1 MALALTRA
9 AETHL
14 ASCGPGVATS
24 RDAARWERAPH
35 RLVKWIIATI
45 TETAPRVSARAA
57 AAGQHL
63 PALTGL
69 RFFLAL
75 WVMLHH
81 LTGPGQMLEAAALAL
96 PRPVYSLI
104 RGGYLAV
111 TTFFVLSGFVL
122 SRSYGGT
129 QWNRR
134 GLLRYGVGRIAR
146 VYPVY
151 LLSLALVAPF
161 IAADATPG
169 KAPLLAAHGLLV
181 QGWMGALPVNW
192 NTPAWS
198 LSCEM
203 FFYLVFPL
211 GAALILRAGRG
222 GALAAAAGT
231 CVLTRAMLYCGVPD
245 PVKPLIHLA
254 DFLMGIAA
262 ARIYESVKG
271 RAGAWWS
278 VPAFGLSAALIAWPR
293 LLPPGVDLNSALRP
307 LNAALL
313 IGLALGGG
321 ALSNRVV
328 VYLGKSSY
336 AMYILHVPILW
347 WFLRWRGTSPW
358 LYIALVIAIS
368 AAVYGF
374 FEEPANRWL
383 RGRVHRALQA

>member
-1 MALALTRA
+1 VCPDPCRL
-9 AETHL
+9 E
-14 ASCGPGVATS
+14 S
-24 RDAARWERAPH
+24 RHGKLKARS
-35 RLVKWIIATI
+35 T
-45 TETAPRVSARAA
+45 
-57 AAGQHL
+57 QHL

-81 LTGPGQMLEAAALAL
+81 LTGRGQMLEAAALAL
-96 PRPVYSLI
+96 PGPVYQLI
-104 RGGYLAV
+104 RAGYMAV

-122 SRSYGGT
+122 ARSYAET
-129 QWNRR
+129 RWDAR
-134 GLLRYGVGRIAR
+134 GLLRYAVGRVAR

-151 LLSLALVAPF
+151 LLSLLVVAPF
-161 IAADATPG
+161 IIVDRTPG
-169 KAPLLAAHGLLV
+169 KGPLLAAHGLLI
-181 QGWMGALPVNW
+181 QGWLGSLPVNW

-211 GAALILRAGRG
+211 AAVGILRMRWQGAAAV
-222 GALAAAAGT
+222 AAAT
-231 CVLTRAMLYCGVPD
+231 CVLTRVMLACGVPD
-245 PVKPLIHLA
+245 PVKPLIHLS
-254 DFLMGIAA
+254 DFLMGVAA
-262 ARIYESVKG
+262 ARIFAAAQG
-271 RAGAWWS
+271 RAGTWIYL
-278 VPAFGLSAALIAWPR
+278 PAFAASAALLARPQ

-313 IGLALGGG
+313 IGLALGSGVL
-321 ALSNRVV
+321 ARLLSARAI

-347 WFLRWRGTSPW
+347 WFLRWHGTSPA
-358 LYIALVIAIS
+358 LYIALVIAFS
-368 AAVYGF
+368 AAVYGL